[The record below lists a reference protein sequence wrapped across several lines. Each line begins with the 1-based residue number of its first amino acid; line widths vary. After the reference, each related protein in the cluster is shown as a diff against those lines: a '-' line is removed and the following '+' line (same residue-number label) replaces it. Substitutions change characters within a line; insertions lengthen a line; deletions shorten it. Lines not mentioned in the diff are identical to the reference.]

1 MGRHLFIIRKS
12 LEWLIFIVKMFA
24 RMNDDNVVY
33 CDNEGWITGVTLEIE
48 EIQNGWF

>member
-12 LEWLIFIVKMFA
+12 LEWFIFIVKMFA
-24 RMNDDNVVY
+24 RMNDDNEVY
-33 CDNEGWITGVTLEIE
+33 CDNEGWITLEIE